1 MKQEKIYTNT
11 ADELDRL
18 GALRMP
24 LSPLPPVN
32 EIIDESYK
40 RRKLEYD
47 KLLREFYALK
57 KLKTEIPDYQ
67 RELTPMETA
76 ARADYIKRLSY
87 YLEART
93 VYTRENDGFIE
104 TIDMV
109 RAKLEAM
116 EKEFYQP
123 ETEHEKRLTALMIE
137 RCELLNSREFDCPLR
152 SKFDSNEEFNEA
164 SARHEQVKERYEKC
178 FDEITLLQKKVPNRT
193 HQWVEIFDE
202 RSKFKELDDEYAD
215 LFTKAM
221 RNAKV

>member
-11 ADELDRL
+11 AYELDRL

-32 EIIDESYK
+32 EIIDEPYK

-47 KLLREFYALK
+47 KLLREFYSLK

-76 ARADYIKRLSY
+76 ARADYIKRLSN

-93 VYTRENDGFIE
+93 VYTSENDGFIE

-123 ETEHEKRLTALMIE
+123 ETEQEKRLTALMIE

-152 SKFDSNEEFNEA
+152 SKFDSDEEFNEA
-164 SARHEQVKERYEKC
+164 STRHEQVKERYEKC
-178 FDEITLLQKKVPNRT
+178 FDEITLLQKQVPNRT